1 MVILCMTEDTVKK
14 GPPIVAD
21 LEHVHR
27 FFFFHNCSAINDTQP
42 RLKERITQS
51 LSFVER
57 SHSFSNS
64 RFL

>member
-42 RLKERITQS
+42 RLQVSSDRILQS
-51 LSFVER
+51 LFFGER
-57 SHSFSNS
+57 
-64 RFL
+64 

>member
-27 FFFFHNCSAINDTQP
+27 FFFFIIVVRLMIHNQD
-42 RLKERITQS
+42 LK
-51 LSFVER
+51 
-57 SHSFSNS
+57 NG
-64 RFL
+64 